1 MQAASPSVQ
10 RTMAVAF
17 AAALGALAIGVPAAW
32 AGPSAVSYRAL
43 AGVPGG
49 SGTAVAVAAGQLDG
63 TGRDDVV
70 RLGAGGGAVVLSAF
84 TSAPDGQLAPAGST
98 TFGVLAEGAPASL
111 AVADFDGD
119 GALDAAV
126 GTTRG
131 YVVRYAGDGAGGFTQ
146 GAITPIPPAVGVIAD
161 STVTDL
167 AVARLN
173 GDATPDLVAT
183 YARNVLLGS
192 DGYAALVTSGGGWA
206 AGTRNA
212 FLTNPVAV
220 AAGDMDGDGVDD
232 VVAANDGLVT
242 DGISVLLSDGSG
254 GLGSPADYDVGPL
267 QGPSDVSVG
276 DLDDDGARDVVT
288 TTTGLLGLV
297 DTVESRL
304 GLGDGRLSDTV
315 TTFLLGQ
322 DPQWVGATA
331 DVNGDGFA
339 DPLVLDQSTTELTA
353 ALSDGFGRLRPRA
366 AFDVDGGSPFDGA
379 AGDFDGDG
387 WEDVAALMGDGSL
400 GVMLHRTPAAS
411 ASPSPVDFPEQ
422 PATTVSAP
430 VAVTVTN
437 TGGDA
442 DAPLLRVSGVSVS
455 GADAGDY
462 LVDATGCAGTAL
474 AIGETCE
481 LAVRF
486 TPAVAG
492 ASAATLRVAHNAS
505 GRVTTVALT
514 GTGGALP
521 TGPAGPAGATG
532 PTGAAGPAGA
542 PGPGGAAGAAGPAG
556 APGAAGPAGPKG
568 AVGATGDA
576 GITPTAPCT
585 RRQSR
590 GQWSVRCQIRFAAPK
605 TAKRSVRVR
614 LYRGGV
620 QLGEALRTIVT
631 GTVVSVPVGRRRPAA
646 GSYRTL
652 IVVRSPATQLAVT
665 YANYVRVG

>member
-1 MQAASPSVQ
+1 MQAASPSVH
-10 RTMAVAF
+10 RTTAVAF
-17 AAALGALAIGVPAAW
+17 ATALTALAVGVPAAW
-32 AGPSAVSYRAL
+32 AGPGAVSYRAL

-49 SGTAVAVAAGQLDG
+49 AGTAVAVAAGPLDG
-63 TGRDDVV
+63 SGRDDVV
-70 RLGAGGGAVVLSAF
+70 RLGASGGAVVLSAF
-84 TSAPDGQLAPAGST
+84 TSAADGELAPAGST
-98 TFGVLAEGAPASL
+98 TFGVLPEGAPASL

-119 GALDAAV
+119 DALDAAV

-146 GAITPIPPAVGVIAD
+146 GVITPIPPAVGALVD
-161 STVTDL
+161 STVTDV
-167 AVARLN
+167 AVARLD

-192 DGYAALVTSGGGWA
+192 DGYAALVTSGGGWSV
-206 AGTRNA
+206 GTRNA

-220 AAGDMDGDGVDD
+220 AAGDMDGDGADD
-232 VVAANDGLVT
+232 LVAANDGLVT
-242 DGISVLLSDGSG
+242 DGVSVLLSDGSG

-276 DLDDDGARDVVT
+276 DLDDDGAPDVVT

-304 GLGDGRLSDTV
+304 GLGDGRLSDSV
-315 TTFLLGQ
+315 TTLLLGQ
-322 DPQWVGATA
+322 DPQWVGAAA

-353 ALSDGFGRLRPRA
+353 ALSDGFGRFRPRA

-379 AGDFDGDG
+379 PGDFDGDG

-422 PATTVSAP
+422 PAATVSAP
-430 VAVTVTN
+430 AAVTVTN
-437 TGGDA
+437 TAADA
-442 DAPLLRVSGVSVS
+442 DAPLLRVSGASVS
-455 GADAGDY
+455 GAQAGDY
-462 LVDATGCAGTAL
+462 LVDAAGCAGAAL
-474 AIGETCE
+474 AIGETCA

-486 TPAVAG
+486 TPAAAG
-492 ASAATLRVAHNAS
+492 ASAATLRVAHNGS
-505 GRVTTVALT
+505 GRATTVALT

-521 TGPAGPAGATG
+521 VGPVGPAGATG
-532 PTGAAGPAGA
+532 ATGTPGATGA
-542 PGPGGAAGAAGPAG
+542 PGATGDAGAAGAAGAAGPAG
-556 APGAAGPAGPKG
+556 PRGAA
-568 AVGATGDA
+568 GATGDA

-585 RRQSR
+585 RRQSKGR
-590 GQWSVRCQIRFAAPK
+590 WSVRCQIRFAAPK

-620 QLGEALRTIVT
+620 QLGEALRTIAT